1 MSSTSTK
8 TDPTTTSAD
17 DTDDQSVPI
26 TAIVISF
33 VFTLIALFV
42 AYRSNGN
49 EMPGILSILASI
61 LMAPLYIIY
70 KLIFDWNAVINGGVK
85 AAARPS
91 TFS

>member
-17 DTDDQSVPI
+17 NTDDQPPI
-26 TAIVISF
+26 TAIVLSF
-33 VFTLIALFV
+33 VFTLIALFI
-42 AYRSNGN
+42 AYRANGN
-49 EMPGILSILASI
+49 QMPGILSILASI

-91 TFS
+91 SFS

>member
-8 TDPTTTSAD
+8 TDPTTTNAD
-17 DTDDQSVPI
+17 DTDNQSVPI
-26 TAIVISF
+26 TVIVISF
-33 VFTLIALFV
+33 ILALIALFV

-49 EMPGILSILASI
+49 QMPGILSILASI

-85 AAARPS
+85 AAASPS